1 MWGKGTH
8 TAGGNVN
15 WTLLEDSLLVY
26 SKNQNVYVHWPK
38 VLCLEIYP
46 KEIDT
51 LYIYIYKEF

>member
-51 LYIYIYKEF
+51 LYIYI